1 MRKTV
6 IKQNVWRRWQYVT
19 KNEIIYSRVYGKT
32 KREFERQM
40 ADSGYKNSSD
50 FMEYLLRVN
59 KGKQV
64 DGVTLKEFTDV
75 MKEVAHELKKQGVN
89 INQMARY
96 INQYPDLATATS
108 FRFYERAY
116 KNLEDKVLELL
127 ERVA

>member
-1 MRKTV
+1 MGFRAKD
-6 IKQNVWRRWQYVT
+6 
-19 KNEIIYSRVYGKT
+19 EIIYSRVYEKT
-32 KREFERQM
+32 KQEFDRQM
-40 ADSGYKNSSD
+40 DDSGYKNSSD
-50 FMEYLLRVN
+50 FIEYLLRVN

-75 MKEVAHELKKQGVN
+75 MKEIAYELKKQGVN

-108 FRFYERAY
+108 FRFYEKVY

-127 ERVA
+127 EKVA

>member
-1 MRKTV
+1 MGFRAKD
-6 IKQNVWRRWQYVT
+6 
-19 KNEIIYSRVYGKT
+19 EIIYSRVYGKT
-32 KREFERQM
+32 KREFDRQM

-75 MKEVAHELKKQGVN
+75 MEEVAHELKKQGVN